1 MRAAQ
6 SAGRCRSA
14 RLVGRGQHCGR
25 EGHGVPGTPTRRG
38 HNRTGQERGTG
49 PRAGDWVRVSPQT
62 PEPGS
67 GQDPKTW
74 HSREGGGSQGWA
86 AGLPRWPGPQREPLF
101 ITPCP
106 LTMKLSSAVGEGPGS
121 QTQFL
126 LHTFP
131 CPWGNFPLCLGG
143 ALPPIPDPE
152 QCSLALRHHP
162 TKSLLGEIR
171 APSADQIPSCL
182 QRLPVSP

>member
-25 EGHGVPGTPTRRG
+25 EGHGVPGTPTRRA
-38 HNRTGQERGTG
+38 HNRTGQERRTG

-86 AGLPRWPGPQREPLF
+86 AGLPRWPGPQQEPLF
-101 ITPCP
+101 ITHCP

-131 CPWGNFPLCLGG
+131 LPLGKLSSVPGWCPPTHPGPRAMFLGPKTPPHKKSSGGN
-143 ALPPIPDPE
+143 
-152 QCSLALRHHP
+152 Q
-162 TKSLLGEIR
+162 
-171 APSADQIPSCL
+171 
-182 QRLPVSP
+182 SPFC